1 MSKIVLASGNEH
13 KIEELNKLLE
23 DEPYQVLSKKDF
35 DNLPEVVEDKDTL
48 QGNALKKAREICQI
62 VELPTLAD
70 DTGLEVDSLDGKP
83 GVYSARFAGPEATDK
98 DNNEK
103 LLRLLADHEDV
114 GQRTARF
121 RTVIALVLP
130 DGREKVVEGK
140 CEGYIL
146 KEPRGEQGFGY
157 DPLFYVE
164 EYDATFA
171 QLPMETKNKISHRG
185 RAFRSIIKEIKE
197 LI

>member
-62 VELPTLAD
+62 VQLPTLAD

-103 LLRLLADHEDV
+103 LLRLLADYEDAD
-114 GQRTARF
+114 QRTARF

-185 RAFRSIIKEIKE
+185 RAFRSIIKEIKGM
-197 LI
+197 I